1 MKVIPYYSHL
11 LQGMF
16 IVRAPLSV
24 VYRRLPLKIEVHSVS
39 LNIKHILKQ
48 KRESYMNIAE

>member
-1 MKVIPYYSHL
+1 MKVIPYYSHF

-48 KRESYMNIAE
+48 KREVT